1 MPTIKITTTQNINIE
16 YEVANFSDRIAA
28 RLIDYFLFMIVYSIS
43 ITIVAL
49 FIRDNYGQ
57 QGNETVGIITIV
69 IWLAL
74 SVFYDLI
81 CELFLNGQSFGKR
94 SLKIKVIS
102 LNGGRPT
109 VGQYLLRWVFRII
122 DMGLSLGAAAVLCVA
137 FTDNKQRI
145 GDLVA
150 GTSVVKTTPS
160 HNFDNLV
167 FGPPPEDYQSIF
179 AEVTQLTDKDIVL
192 IHDVVKN
199 FNRTRNS
206 LLVYKL
212 AIKIKSFLN
221 ITYPSNINEY
231 QFLEMILNDY
241 NHFVG
246 NTQYN

>member
-16 YEVANFSDRIAA
+16 YDVANFSDRIAA
-28 RLIDYFLFMIVYSIS
+28 RLIDYFLFMIVYSIA
-43 ITIVAL
+43 ITTITL
-49 FIRDNYGQ
+49 FIRDNYGSDA
-57 QGNETVGIITIV
+57 NETVGIITIV

-74 SVFYDLI
+74 SVFYDLV
-81 CELFLNGQSFGKR
+81 CELFMNGQSFGKR

-122 DMGLSLGAAAVLCVA
+122 DMGISFGSAAVLCVA

-145 GDLVA
+145 GDIVA

-160 HNFDNLV
+160 HNFDELV
-167 FGPPPEDYQSIF
+167 FAPSPEDHEPAF
-179 AEVTQLTDKDIVL
+179 AEVAQLTDRDIVL
-192 IHDVVKN
+192 IHDVIKN

-212 AIKIKSFLN
+212 AIKIKKFLN
-221 ITYPSNINEY
+221 VSYPSNVNEY
-231 QFLEMILNDY
+231 QFLVMVLNDY
-241 NHFVG
+241 NHYVG
-246 NTQYN
+246 NTQL